1 MKAEEPSTTSVA
13 TTKPAEET
21 ATTKAEAK
29 STKRRAAAPA
39 SPATA
44 ADADTDANQVFEA
57 PEDGASVDYLAAKLK
72 ALPET
77 VENEKKTC

>member
-21 ATTKAEAK
+21 ATTESSKPK
-29 STKRRAAAPA
+29 VRKRRAAAPA

-44 ADADTDANQVFEA
+44 ADADTDANQV
-57 PEDGASVDYLAAKLK
+57 LKLQK
-72 ALPET
+72 M
-77 VENEKKTC
+77 VQV